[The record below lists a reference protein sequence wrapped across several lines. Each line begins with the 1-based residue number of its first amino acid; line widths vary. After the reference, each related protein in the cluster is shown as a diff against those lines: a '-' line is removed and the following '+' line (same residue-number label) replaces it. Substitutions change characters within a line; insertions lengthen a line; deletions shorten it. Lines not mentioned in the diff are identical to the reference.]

1 MSQMM
6 SLGMFVFSLP
16 TLAYQ
21 DLQRDSAWRHAR
33 SGRMGALD
41 AVQFTGRD
49 NDAISLNGD
58 APAELMNGAASLDQL
73 REMAKDGQA
82 WSLVDGTGRVWGAF
96 VITRI
101 REGHRYLFSN
111 GTPRLIQFSID
122 LLEVQIDKK
131 EGKP

>member
-1 MSQMM
+1 M

-33 SGRMGALD
+33 SGRVGAVD

-49 NDAISLNGD
+49 NDQISLNGD
-58 APAELMNGAASLDQL
+58 APAELMAGAASLDQL
-73 REMAKDGQA
+73 REMAKNGEA
-82 WSLVDGTGRVWGAF
+82 WSLIDGTGRVYGAF

-101 REGHRYLFSN
+101 REGQRHLFPD
-111 GTPRLIQFSID
+111 GTARLIQFGID
-122 LLEVQIDKK
+122 LMEVESQQQDAKA
-131 EGKP
+131 